1 MSQPLYI
8 ALEGV
13 EGCGKST
20 QARLLADRLGAVLTR
35 EPGGTPMGSMV
46 RQILLSP
53 ATGELEPMAEVL
65 LFNADRV
72 QHLHEVVLPALQ
84 AGQPVV
90 SDRSYV
96 SNCVYQGHAR
106 GLGADYVRSV
116 CSLVVTE
123 LFPHRIFV
131 LDVDL
136 ADSMARISA
145 RGGELDR
152 FEQEGAEF
160 HAKLVEGFRIEAQK
174 GLPGQFVFIDG
185 RGSVEEV
192 QQSIW
197 AHVEPLQAA

>member
-1 MSQPLYI
+1 MSQPLYV
-8 ALEGV
+8 AFEGV

-20 QARLLADRLGAVLTR
+20 QARLLAERLDAVLTR
-35 EPGGTPMGSMV
+35 EPGGTPLGGMV
-46 RQILLSP
+46 REILLDP
-53 ATGELEPMAEVL
+53 ATGELEPMTEVL

-84 AGQPVV
+84 SGKPVV

-106 GLGADYVRSV
+106 GLGADFVRSI
-116 CSLVVTE
+116 CSMVVTE

-145 RGGELDR
+145 RGGQLDR
-152 FEQEGAEF
+152 FEQEEAEF
-160 HAKLVEGFRIEAQK
+160 HTKLVEGFRIEAQK

-192 QQSIW
+192 ERSIL
-197 AHVEPLQAA
+197 AHIEPLLA

>member
-1 MSQPLYI
+1 MPQPLYI
-8 ALEGV
+8 AFEGV

-20 QARLLADRLGAVLTR
+20 QARLLADRIGAVLTR
-35 EPGGTPMGSMV
+35 EPGGTPLGGMV
-46 RQILLSP
+46 RQILLDP

-84 AGQPVV
+84 SGRPVV

-116 CSLVVTE
+116 CSLVVNE

-136 ADSMARISA
+136 ADSMARVSA

-152 FEQEGAEF
+152 FEQEKEEF
-160 HAKLVEGFRIEAQK
+160 HTRLVEGFRVEATK

-192 QQSIW
+192 ERSIL
-197 AHVEPLQAA
+197 AHIEPLLA

>member
-1 MSQPLYI
+1 MPRPLYI
-8 ALEGV
+8 AFEGV

-20 QARLLADRLGAVLTR
+20 QSKRVAERLDAVHTR
-35 EPGGTPMGSMV
+35 EPGGTKLGGMV

-53 ATGELEPMAEVL
+53 DTGELEAMAEVL

-84 AGQPVV
+84 SGQDVV
-90 SDRSYV
+90 TDRSYV

-106 GLGADYVRSV
+106 GLGADYVRAI
-116 CSLVVTE
+116 CSLVVNE

-136 ADSMARISA
+136 ADSMARIHG
-145 RGGELDR
+145 RGGDLDR

-160 HAKLVEGFRIEAQK
+160 HTKLVEGFRIEATK
-174 GLPGQFVFIDG
+174 GIPGQFVFIDG

-192 QQSIW
+192 EQSIL
-197 AHVEPLQAA
+197 AHIEPLLA

>member
-20 QARLLADRLGAVLTR
+20 QAQLLADRLGAVLTR
-35 EPGGTPMGSMV
+35 EPGGTRLGGRV
-46 RQILLSP
+46 REILLDP
-53 ATGELEPMAEVL
+53 ATGKLEPMTEVL

-84 AGQPVV
+84 DGQPVV

-106 GLGADYVRSV
+106 GLGPDYVRAV
-116 CSLVVTE
+116 CSLVVNE
-123 LFPHRIFV
+123 LFPHLIIV

-136 ADSMARISA
+136 ADSLARQRA
-145 RGGELDR
+145 RGNAPDR
-152 FEQEGAEF
+152 FEQEEEDF
-160 HAKLVEGFRIEAQK
+160 HTKLVEGFRIEATK

-185 RGSVEEV
+185 RGSVDEV
-192 QQSIW
+192 EQAIW
-197 AHVEPLQAA
+197 SHVESLLA